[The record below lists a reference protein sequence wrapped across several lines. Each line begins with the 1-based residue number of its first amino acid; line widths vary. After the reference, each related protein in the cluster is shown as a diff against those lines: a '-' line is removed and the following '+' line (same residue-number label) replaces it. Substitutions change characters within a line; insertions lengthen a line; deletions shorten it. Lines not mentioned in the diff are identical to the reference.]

1 MPPLSV
7 CCWGKACYSRSFPK
21 RETNGRLQS
30 LPDACI
36 CRQKMLYWSQAA
48 ASTCAH
54 CRAACVLRA
63 SFIRLV
69 DTGKEAVF
77 FIADKICLPRSFMPS
92 TRK

>member
-1 MPPLSV
+1 
-7 CCWGKACYSRSFPK
+7 
-21 RETNGRLQS
+21 
-30 LPDACI
+30 
-36 CRQKMLYWSQAA
+36 MLYWSQAA

-77 FIADKICLPRSFMPS
+77 FIADKICFPLSFMPS